1 MKPQIVRVIIQPMN
15 RVLTVPQGTPMLAA
29 LRDAGIHIESICGG
43 KGLCRKC
50 RVILTV
56 GRCESLPQTG
66 AHRMSPEEQAQGHYF
81 ACQIRITSDCE
92 FTIPIESRIDSPQ
105 ILLSS
110 QMEIDEIL
118 PAIIRYRI
126 ESSGSPDT
134 PSSKRSLRLSG
145 YSGPR
150 PAVSEKIYEALLS
163 TRSPAIATV
172 SMAGDIPEIVRV
184 EGKDQINRLYG
195 AAIDLGTTTV
205 VGCLIDLTSGEILET
220 GSSMN
225 QQITFGEEVIT
236 RIGIAGTNGGLAALQ
251 RAAVESIKTII
262 SQLVSHTGIQTTDI
276 VDITVGGNTVMNH
289 LLCGI
294 DPDYLQLANAVVSRR
309 PIMRKAREIGL
320 ETTPRTWVYCLP
332 NVSRFIGGDAVGD
345 VISSNMYTSSD
356 LSLLI
361 DMGTNG
367 EIILGN
373 NEWLASVSCA
383 SGPAFEGGGLSSGMR
398 AMRGAIEHISIDPSK
413 SEPIFDVIG
422 HVPPLGICGS
432 GIIDAAA
439 EMVQAGIIDFAG
451 KLREDH
457 PAVRRTKEG
466 LEYLVVQADRTGI
479 ERDIVITQQDIN
491 YLMDSK
497 AATCGGIAV
506 LLKKYKISPDDIQHV
521 YLAGAFGMYANIQ
534 NTVRFGIIPDF
545 VHATMHPIGNGSL
558 SGAYAALVSQKFRK
572 AAEEVAEKMVYID
585 LLVDTDFIE
594 EYSAALYI
602 PGKKELFPAYF
613 RDNP

>member
-1 MKPQIVRVIIQPMN
+1 MN
-15 RVLTVPQGTPMLAA
+15 RVLHVPQGTPLLTA
-29 LRDAGIHIESICGG
+29 LRDAGIQIESICGG

-50 RVILTV
+50 RVILTE
-56 GRCESLPQTG
+56 GQCESVSQTG
-66 AHRMSPEEQAQGHYF
+66 SRHMSPEEQVQGHYF
-81 ACQIRITSDCE
+81 ACQVRITADCE
-92 FTIPIESRIDSPQ
+92 FTIPVESRIDSPQ

-110 QMEIDEIL
+110 QMEIEEIL
-118 PAIIRYRI
+118 PAIMRYRI
-126 ESSGSPDT
+126 ESSGSSDT
-134 PSSKRSLRLSG
+134 HSSKRSLRLSG

-150 PAVSEKIYEALLS
+150 PTVSEKIYDALLS
-163 TRSPAIATV
+163 TGSPAIATV
-172 SMAGDIPEIVRV
+172 SMAGNIPEIIRV
-184 EGKDQINRLYG
+184 EGEGQITQLFG
-195 AAIDLGTTTV
+195 VAIDLGTTTV
-205 VGCLIDLTSGEILET
+205 VGCLVDLITGEILET
-220 GSSMN
+220 SSSMN

-236 RIGIAGTNGGLAALQ
+236 RIGYAGTNEGLATLQ
-251 RAAVESIKTII
+251 RAAVESIKNVI
-262 SQLVSHTGIQTTDI
+262 SQLVSQAGILTTDI
-276 VDITVGGNTVMNH
+276 ADITVGGNTVMNH

-294 DPDYLQLANAVVSRR
+294 DPDYLELANAVVSRR

-320 ETTPRTWVYCLP
+320 ETTPETWVYCLS

-345 VISSNMYTSSD
+345 VISSNMYTTSD

-367 EIILGN
+367 EIIVGN
-373 NEWLASVSCA
+373 SEWLASVSCA

-398 AMRGAIEHISIDPSK
+398 AMRGAIEHISIDLST
-413 SEPIFDVIG
+413 SELNFDVIG
-422 HVPPLGICGS
+422 HVPPRGICGS

-439 EMVQAGIIDFAG
+439 EMVQAGILDFAG
-451 KLREDH
+451 KLREDN
-457 PAVRRTKEG
+457 PAVRRTKDG

-479 ERDIVITQQDIN
+479 ARDIVITQQDID

-521 YLAGAFGMYANIQ
+521 YLAGAFGTYANIW

-558 SGAYAALVSQKFRK
+558 SGAYAALVSRKYRK

-602 PGKKELFPAYF
+602 PGKKELFPAHF
-613 RDNP
+613 RKAT